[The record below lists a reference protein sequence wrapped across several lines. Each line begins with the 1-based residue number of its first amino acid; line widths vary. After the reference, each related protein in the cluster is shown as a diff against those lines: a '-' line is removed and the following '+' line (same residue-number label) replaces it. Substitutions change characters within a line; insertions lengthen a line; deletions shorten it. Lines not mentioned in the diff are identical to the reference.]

1 VSDEIPSEDVARND
15 QPASPLLPPPSSRP
29 RWQSIALAVGAVLL
43 GVGVVIGI
51 AVISGGLK
59 LTGTAG
65 PSASGQLPSAAS
77 SSSTRPS
84 QAAPTSTPSG
94 TPRPVNSTLSILRAQ
109 PPAEIPSITCSGSIG
124 ASDPVAIVELRPNDP
139 SAAAPEVLRDY
150 ADLAHPRTACTSPS
164 WQAAQL
170 IDAHHVVVGGGGGLS
185 ALVELPEVRFQW
197 FQLPNS
203 ETVASEFIA
212 VSPELDEIVWLKAT
226 PNNDTGY
233 YTKREIH
240 ITAAAG
246 DTLVATLPD
255 EPTGFCGA
263 PLDSSKRGAFSH
275 SGEHLYVLDQ
285 PRDLQGSG
293 SQYSLR
299 IFEGTTLVH
308 SVVPPSGGWPAGE
321 HPAFPV
327 WSPVSETLYYRL
339 GNDVWRWMPGAGASR
354 FLTGVRWFNSTIS
367 PDGRHVAYALTGADG
382 STDAYLANLP
392 VPGQPLRIGPFIGG
406 PVFLNNTQLWLIT
419 QVVHGCAGGEGPK
432 PVIYNVDAHST
443 APSIIQGVFLVWP
456 ATSSSY

>member
-1 VSDEIPSEDVARND
+1 VSDEIPLPPDEA
-15 QPASPLLPPPSSRP
+15 LLPPRAPRP

-43 GVGVVIGI
+43 GVAVVIGV
-51 AVISGGLK
+51 AVIAGGLN
-59 LTGTAG
+59 LNGTAG
-65 PSASGQLPSAAS
+65 SSASGQLQSAVNSAGMTPS
-77 SSSTRPS
+77 R
-84 QAAPTSTPSG
+84 AAPTPTPTPSG
-94 TPRPVNSTLSILRAQ
+94 TPQPVNSTLSILRAQ

-124 ASDPVAIVELRPNDP
+124 SSDPVALVELRPNDP

-150 ADLAHPRTACTSPS
+150 VDLAHPRTACTSPS

-185 ALVELPEVRFQW
+185 ALVDLPEVRFQW

-263 PLDSSKRGAFSH
+263 PLDSSKPGAFSH

-285 PRDLQGSG
+285 PRDLQGGGG

-299 IFEGTTLVH
+299 VFAGTTLVY
-308 SVVPPSGGWPAGE
+308 SVVPPAGGWPAGA

-327 WSPVSETLYYRL
+327 WSPISETLYYRL
-339 GNDVWRWMPGAGASR
+339 GNDVWRWIPGAGASR
-354 FLTGVRWFNSTIS
+354 FLTGVPWFNSTIS
-367 PDGRHVAYALTGADG
+367 PDGRHLAYALTGADG
-382 STDAYLANLP
+382 SSNAYLANLP
-392 VPGQPLRIGPFIGG
+392 VPGVSERIGSALAG
-406 PVFLNNTQLWLIT
+406 PVFLNNAQLWIMT
-419 QVVHGCAGGEGPK
+419 QGVVHGCAGGEEPK
-432 PVIYNVDAHST
+432 PVIYNVDAHDT
-443 APSIIQGVFLVWP
+443 APSIIQGVHLVWP
-456 ATSSSY
+456 AMSSSY

>member
-1 VSDEIPSEDVARND
+1 VV
-15 QPASPLLPPPSSRP
+15 
-29 RWQSIALAVGAVLL
+29 
-43 GVGVVIGI
+43 VGV
-51 AVISGGLK
+51 AVISGGLNPN
-59 LTGTAG
+59 TAAS
-65 PSASGQLPSAAS
+65 PTASGQVPSAVNS
-77 SSSTRPS
+77 SSVTPS
-84 QAAPTSTPSG
+84 QAAPTPTPSG

-109 PPAEIPSITCSGSIG
+109 PPAEIPSITCNGSIG
-124 ASDPVAIVELRPNDP
+124 ASDPVAIVELRPSVP
-139 SAAAPEVLRDY
+139 AAAAPLVLRDY
-150 ADLAHPRTACTSPS
+150 ADLDNPRTVCTFPGM
-164 WQAAQL
+164 QFAQL
-170 IDAHHVVVGGGGGLS
+170 IDAHHVVLGGGGGI
-185 ALVELPEVRFQW
+185 AAVVDLPEVRFQW

-226 PNNDTGY
+226 PNNQTGD
-233 YTKREIH
+233 YTGREIH
-240 ITAAAG
+240 ITTAAG
-246 DTLVATLPD
+246 DSVVANLPN

-275 SGEHLYVLDQ
+275 SGQYLYVLDQ
-285 PRDLQGSG
+285 PHPLQQASDD
-293 SQYSLR
+293 YSLR

-327 WSPVSETLYYRL
+327 WSPISETLYYRL

-392 VPGQPLRIGPFIGG
+392 VPGVSERIGSAMAG
-406 PVFLNNTQLWLIT
+406 PVFLNNAQLWLMT
-419 QVVHGCAGGEGPK
+419 QAVNHGCAGGEGPK

-443 APSIIQGVFLVWP
+443 APSIIQGVRLVWP
-456 ATSSSY
+456 ATSSGY